1 MSDEDEA
8 LSERVLVSI
17 RRTATMPPTFK
28 QLEDELGISG
38 RRLADV
44 INVLVERGTVV
55 KVAPDMAFARE
66 VVADIERRLRAY
78 LERERE
84 ITAAAFRDLID
95 ASRKYSIPLL
105 DYFDRSGVTVRS
117 GDFRRLRGT

>member
-1 MSDEDEA
+1 
-8 LSERVLVSI
+8 
-17 RRTATMPPTFK
+17 
-28 QLEDELGISG
+28 
-38 RRLADV
+38 
-44 INVLVERGTVV
+44 V
-55 KVAPDMAFARE
+55 KVAPDMVFARE
-66 VVADIERRLRAY
+66 VVSDIEARLRAY

-84 ITAAAFRDLID
+84 ITAAGFRDLID